1 MSTAVQITPLETP
14 ALVVREVRK
23 DDLRDFAG
31 YMLRA
36 DYQQHLASRYSSISE
51 VQGFVARCLRR
62 QSLPNRRGYYLAAEL
77 KATKHV
83 IGDGFIVIHGG
94 KTAEIGWG
102 LHPDLW
108 GRGFATELAG
118 ALLCVGFEK
127 LGCQKVWAKSFV
139 ENKASMRV
147 MEKIGMEHDQMVRDQ
162 RVAPG
167 VCVDVSYWALSADGY
182 YDGSYVMGEHC
193 GDTTDPS

>member
-1 MSTAVQITPLETP
+1 MPTAVQISPLETP

-23 DDLRDFAG
+23 EDLRDFAA
-31 YMLRA
+31 YMMRA
-36 DYQQHLASRYSSISE
+36 DYQQHLASRYTSVSE

-77 KATKHV
+77 KATRHV
-83 IGDGFIVIHGG
+83 IGDGFVVIHGG

-108 GRGFATELAG
+108 GRGFATELAS

-127 LGCQKVWAKSFV
+127 LGCQKVWAKAFAD
-139 ENKASMRV
+139 NKASMRV
-147 MEKIGMEHDQMVRDQ
+147 MEKIGMAHDQLVRDQ

-167 VCVDVSYWALSADGY
+167 LCVDVSYWTMSADTY
-182 YDGSYVMGEHC
+182 FDAQYVMGEHC
-193 GDTTDPS
+193 GDTPDA

>member
-1 MSTAVQITPLETP
+1 MSTAVQISPIETP

-23 DDLRDFAG
+23 EDMRDFAS

-36 DYQQHLASRYSSISE
+36 DYQQLLASRYTSISE
-51 VQGFVARCLRR
+51 VQAFVARCLRR

-77 KATKHV
+77 KATRHV
-83 IGDGFIVIHGG
+83 IGDGFVVVHGG
-94 KTAEIGWG
+94 KTAEVGWG

-108 GRGFATELAG
+108 GRGFATELAR

-127 LGCQKVWAKSFV
+127 LKCNKVWAKSFA
-139 ENKASMRV
+139 ENRASMRV
-147 MEKIGMEHDQMVRDQ
+147 MEKIGMAHDQLVRDQ

-167 VCVDVSYWALSADGY
+167 LCVDVSYWVLTADQY
-182 YDGSYVMGEHC
+182 FEADYVVGEHC
-193 GDTTDPS
+193 NNA

>member
-1 MSTAVQITPLETP
+1 MSTAVQISPLESP
-14 ALVVREVRK
+14 ALLVREVRK
-23 DDLRDFAG
+23 EDLRDFAA

-36 DYQQHLASRYSSISE
+36 DYQQHLASRYNSMSE

-77 KATKHV
+77 KATRHV
-83 IGDGFIVIHGG
+83 IGDGFVVIHGG

-108 GRGFATELAG
+108 GRGFATELAK

-127 LGCQKVWAKSFV
+127 LGCQKIWAKAFA
-139 ENKASMRV
+139 ENLGSLRV
-147 MEKIGMEHDQMVRDQ
+147 MEKLGMSHDQLVRDQ

-167 VCVDVSYWALSADGY
+167 LRVDVSYWAVTADGY
-182 YDGSYVMGEHC
+182 FDSTYAIGE
-193 GDTTDPS
+193 PSKSEN